1 MVGSKRFD
9 DPLSGSSCTRGP
21 RLPATVTQHTPEY
34 SADGVLQARATR
46 DCTHEGR
53 SKNWLSGT
61 APRGDGVGGNIN
73 MKRPQ
78 LKPTGLRHYPHGA
91 CRSKGFKMKS
101 QVCRNAC
108 AWDGAR
114 MAYRHD
120 DGTIAC

>member
-53 SKNWLSGT
+53 SKKWLSGT

-78 LKPTGLRHYPHGA
+78 LKPTGLPSRRVQEHRIQDEKPSVQESLRLGRRA
-91 CRSKGFKMKS
+91 
-101 QVCRNAC
+101 
-108 AWDGAR
+108 
-114 MAYRHD
+114 MAHPYD

>member
-53 SKNWLSGT
+53 SKNCFQEPPPG
-61 APRGDGVGGNIN
+61 
-73 MKRPQ
+73 
-78 LKPTGLRHYPHGA
+78 
-91 CRSKGFKMKS
+91 
-101 QVCRNAC
+101 
-108 AWDGAR
+108 
-114 MAYRHD
+114 
-120 DGTIAC
+120 